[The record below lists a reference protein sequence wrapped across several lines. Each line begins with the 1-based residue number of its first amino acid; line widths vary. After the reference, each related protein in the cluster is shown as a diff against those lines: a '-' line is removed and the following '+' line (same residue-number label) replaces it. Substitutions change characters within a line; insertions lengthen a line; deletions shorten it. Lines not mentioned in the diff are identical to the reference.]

1 MTVETIVLLAL
12 LGVSIISGVVSLI
25 VALAKGEAKKF
36 IEEKM
41 VEAEKSGKTGKE
53 KLAYVLEAVDEKY
66 KVMKLFMNAKKFIE
80 HIIDLSKQINS
91 K

>member
-12 LGVSIISGVVSLI
+12 LGVSVISGVVSLI
-25 VALAKGEAKKF
+25 VALAKGEVKKF

-80 HIIDLSKQINS
+80 HIIAISKQINA

>member
-12 LGVSIISGVVSLI
+12 LGVSVISGVVSLI
-25 VALAKGEAKKF
+25 VALAKGEVKKF

-80 HIIDLSKQINS
+80 HIITISKQINA

>member
-12 LGVSIISGVVSLI
+12 LGVSVISGVVSLI
-25 VALAKGEAKKF
+25 VALAKGEVKKF

>member
-1 MTVETIVLLAL
+1 MLVLLGIA
-12 LGVSIISGVVSLI
+12 IISGFVSI
-25 VALAKGEAKKF
+25 VVALVKGEVKKF

-41 VEAEKSGKTGKE
+41 IEAEKSGKTGKE

-66 KVMKLFMNAKKFIE
+66 KVMKLFVNAKKFIE
-80 HIIDLSKQINS
+80 HIIAISKQINV